1 MGDRDFKGVWIP
13 KEIWLDERLNA
24 LEKVI
29 LVEIDS
35 LDRGSPDYCWK
46 SNENLAEFC
55 QCSVTKVSNAVSK
68 LIELGYVKVA
78 AFDGRT
84 RRLHSCIAF
93 SARQPYKKCKA
104 DLQNLQASNTYSNTK
119 DKNIQNIHS
128 SYSYSGNLASHS
140 DTDVTECDTEKEN
153 RVRDRERDREKS
165 KRFIPPSVA
174 EIREYITEMDYPVD
188 PERFFDYYESNGWM
202 AGKNKMK
209 DWKAA
214 VRLWVR
220 NRRES
225 AVKSPAP
232 QPQKKAPP
240 AVPYQNPDNWWN
252 GMTRD
257 EYRMAA
263 VAEHDELGLLTGYR
277 FPDGKFAPILK

>member
-1 MGDRDFKGVWIP
+1 MLAERDFKGVWIP

-35 LDRGSPDYCWK
+35 LDHGAPDYCWK
-46 SNENLAEFC
+46 SNENIAEFC
-55 QCSVTKVSNAVSK
+55 QCSATKVSNAVSK
-68 LIELGYVKVA
+68 LIELGYIEVA

-93 SARQPYKKCKA
+93 SARQTHKNCKA
-104 DLQNLQASNTYSNTK
+104 DLQNLQVSNTYSNTST
-119 DKNIQNIHS
+119 KNTSYDNT
-128 SYSYSGNLASHS
+128 SYSHTPYSLGKQ
-140 DTDVTECDTEKEN
+140 TKT
-153 RVRDRERDREKS
+153 
-165 KRFIPPSVA
+165 KRFSPPSVD

-188 PERFFDYYESNGWM
+188 PERFFDYYETRGWM
-202 AGKNKMK
+202 AGKTKMK

-214 VRLWVR
+214 VRTWVR

-225 AVKSPAP
+225 VAEKPAP

-240 AVPYQNPDNWWN
+240 AVAYRDPNNWWN

-257 EYRMAA
+257 EFMDAVVPEYDKDGNVIGKRM
-263 VAEHDELGLLTGYR
+263 
-277 FPDGKFAPILK
+277 PDGRFVPSPK

>member
-1 MGDRDFKGVWIP
+1 MAERDFKGVWIP

-35 LDRGSPDYCWK
+35 LDRGAPDYCWK

-68 LIELGYVKVA
+68 LIELGYIKVA

-84 RRLHSCIAF
+84 RRLQSCIAF
-93 SARQPYKKCKA
+93 SARQTYKKCKA

-128 SYSYSGNLASHS
+128 SYSYSGNLALQCNA
-140 DTDVTECDTEKEN
+140 DVTPSNVTPKT
-153 RVRDRERDREKS
+153 
-165 KRFIPPSVA
+165 KRFIRPSVA
-174 EIREYITEMDYPVD
+174 EIREYVTEMDYPVD

-225 AVKSPAP
+225 AVKSPVPPP
-232 QPQKKAPP
+232 QRKAPP
-240 AVPYQNPDNWWN
+240 AVPYVDPNNWWN

-263 VAEHDELGLLTGYR
+263 VAEHDELGLVTGYR